1 MGVRSLLTFVVALSL
16 STALAA
22 QEKVPGYDRFIE
34 SSNGRAA
41 IFNGRQAS
49 LHGSTPYNGTYFWDT
64 IQFLPGTVMYNGR
77 YYENLQLN
85 VDASIQELQAREEAG
100 NIAVVLER
108 PYVEFFTIGDHRFV
122 NLQFSDPAA
131 PEGYFEIL
139 QGNGVTVYRRVN
151 KTLRFSVENVNG
163 RYIGYEDPYY
173 NYLLNEYYEF
183 EEKFFIFKNGKLSRI
198 GRRKALRLSN
208 GK

>member
-1 MGVRSLLTFVVALSL
+1 MRARLLLILVAALGLSVP
-16 STALAA
+16 SNA
-22 QEKVPGYDRFIE
+22 QEKVEGYDRFLE

-49 LHGSTPYNGTYFWDT
+49 LHSSAPYNGTYFWDS

-77 YYENLQLN
+77 YYEDLLLN

-122 NLQFSDPAA
+122 NLQFSDPDA

-139 QGNGVTVYRRVN
+139 SGNGVTVYRRVN

-183 EEKFFIFKNGKLSRI
+183 EEKFFISKNGRLSRI